1 MIEHERTGTTIVAAL
16 CDISESLPTAESAIT
31 LYPTPAMIKSVS
43 TLYAHIIRF
52 LIRAWNFYHETRLMH
67 VIHSVTRPAA
77 LRYDDLLKSIQRD
90 AESVRRLAMTKSQ
103 EEVRSVHDEVQDL
116 RQRLETVIAGR
127 QVDSDAWHSLQDKM
141 DVLTEMLTEF
151 RQTQAWANATQAKS
165 QLEMHTAMSES
176 HSSQALLMLHSH
188 CSVDHRQ
195 ILQTALAE
203 QSYYR
208 LRPGAGGVPFWNSP
222 KLRAWNKSESSCT
235 ILLKS
240 THRER
245 IQTRGICVKVVEQIL
260 KAPKTLRQ
268 SPPQRFN
275 PSSRIVLWVL
285 GDRGRT
291 YSLLETLKSLVYQ
304 ALGFKFMA
312 CNISPTEISFHV
324 NKFRDAY
331 FEEEYLNMLGGLLQD
346 FKLVCMIQSP
356 FTTLLSRPALL
367 GARIQ
372 KSEIRVSLL
381 TRCRYCRQ
389 R

>member
-1 MIEHERTGTTIVAAL
+1 MIIVDAL

-31 LYPTPAMIKSVS
+31 LYPTPAMVKSVS
-43 TLYAHIIRF
+43 ILYEHIIRF
-52 LIRAWNFYHETRLMH
+52 LIRAWDFYHETKIMH

-103 EEVRSVHDEVQDL
+103 EEVRSVHKEVRDL
-116 RQRLETVIAGR
+116 RERLEMVIAGR
-127 QVDSDAWHSLQDKM
+127 QIDSDALVILQGKT

-151 RQTQAWANATQAKS
+151 RQTQAWANAAQAKS
-165 QLEMHTAMSES
+165 QLEMHTSMSGL
-176 HSSQALLMLHSH
+176 HTSQALMMLHSQ
-188 CSVDHRQ
+188 CSVDHMQ
-195 ILQTALAE
+195 VLQAASAK

-208 LRPGAGGVPFWNSP
+208 LMPGARGVVFWNSP
-222 KLRAWNKSESSCT
+222 KLRAWDKSDSSCT

-245 IQTRGICVKVVEQIL
+245 IQTRGFCVEVVEQIL
-260 KAPKTLRQ
+260 KAPTTLGQ

-291 YSLLETLKSLVYQ
+291 YSLIETLKSLVYQ
-304 ALGFKFMA
+304 ALGFKFTA
-312 CNISPTEISFHV
+312 GNIGPTEISFHV

-372 KSEIRVSLL
+372 KSEIHVSLL
-381 TRCRYCRQ
+381 TRCRYRRQ